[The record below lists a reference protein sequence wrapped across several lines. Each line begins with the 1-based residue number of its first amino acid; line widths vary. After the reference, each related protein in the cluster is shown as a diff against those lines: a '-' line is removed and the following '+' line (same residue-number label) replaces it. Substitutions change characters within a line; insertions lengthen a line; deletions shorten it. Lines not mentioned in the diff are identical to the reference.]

1 MAGDDPFAEPE
12 DGDRTVIRP
21 NPGGRRGTAARP
33 AAGPSPFG
41 PSTAAPGPQGATS
54 GTPTGVPGAAPR
66 TAGAGES
73 QQIAMTGMNAL
84 VACASPL
91 FALIS
96 RIRNRAQHVDPD
108 KLRASVVSEVRAFE
122 ARALQAGIEAQTVKV
137 ARYALC
143 ATLDDVVLNTPWGGQ
158 SSWAMQSMVAT
169 FHREVVGGD
178 RFYDLLARLEKDPG
192 ANIDLLEFIYQCL
205 SLGFEGR
212 LRVEERGS
220 DKHLAI
226 RNSLARIIRGQRG
239 QVERDL
245 SPRWKGLDKPHRRL
259 SAWKPVWIAVGATSF
274 LLAVT
279 FGTLTWALGRQTD
292 SLLGQFRLIGSGEIA
307 VLERKAPPPP
317 PPPPPPPA
325 EARITKFTEFL
336 EPEIREGIVEVFE
349 TPNSVIVRMAG
360 KGMFRSG
367 SPDLTTEFLPP
378 IARVAEALNGEK
390 GPLTIAGYSDNVPLS
405 GRGRFKDNAA
415 LSLAR
420 AESVM
425 KFMAEKIEDDS
436 RMTAEGRGEKDPIG
450 DNATPEGREKN
461 RRIEIF
467 LVKQESEE

>member
-21 NPGGRRGTAARP
+21 NPGGRRGTAAKP
-33 AAGPSPFG
+33 SGGPSPFA
-41 PSTAAPGPQGATS
+41 PTPTAQGQGGYGS
-54 GTPTGVPGAAPR
+54 PTGVPQSSAPR
-66 TAGAGES
+66 AAGGDS

-84 VACASPL
+84 LACASPL

-178 RFYDLLARLEKDPG
+178 RFFDLLARLEKEPA

-212 LRVEERGS
+212 LRIEERGS

-245 SPRWKGLDKPHRRL
+245 SPHWKGLEKPHRRL
-259 SAWKPVWIAVGATSF
+259 SAWKPVWIAVGVTGFILAT
-274 LLAVT
+274 T

-292 SLLGQFRLIGSGEIA
+292 GLLGQFRILGSGELA

-317 PPPPPPPA
+317 PPPPPPPS
-325 EARITKFTEFL
+325 EAKITKFTEFL
-336 EPEIREGIVEVFE
+336 EPEIKEGIVEVFE
-349 TPNSVIVRMAG
+349 NGNTVIVRMAG
-360 KGMFRSG
+360 QGMFKSG
-367 SPDLTTEFLPP
+367 SPDLTSEFLPS
-378 IARVAEALNGEK
+378 ISRVAEALDGEK
-390 GPLTIAGYSDNVPLS
+390 GPLIIAGYSDNVPLS

-425 KFMAEKIEDDS
+425 KVMGEKIEDDA
-436 RMTAEGRGEKDPIG
+436 RMTAEGRGEKDPIA
-450 DNATPEGREKN
+450 DNATPEGRAKN

-467 LVKQESEE
+467 LVKQEDE